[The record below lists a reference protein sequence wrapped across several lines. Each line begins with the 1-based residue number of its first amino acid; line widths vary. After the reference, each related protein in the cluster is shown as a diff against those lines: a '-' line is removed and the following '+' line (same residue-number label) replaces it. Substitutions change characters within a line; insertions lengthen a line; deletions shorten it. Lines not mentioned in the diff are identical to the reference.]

1 MEYRKRSAAW
11 YLLPIF
17 VGIIG
22 GIIGYFAVRYDDPS
36 LAKRLLYVGIGISA
50 AGIIF
55 TVVATLSG
63 LYDAQD
69 FYTMPSI

>member
-1 MEYRKRSAAW
+1 MERRKRSAAW

-17 VGIIG
+17 VGVIG
-22 GIIGYFAVRYDDPS
+22 GIIGYFAVRHDDPT

-50 AGIIF
+50 AGIILS
-55 TVVATLSG
+55 VALALSG
-63 LYDAQD
+63 FESQD